1 MSDYFDPIFLS
12 SRFEEL
18 VLTEDLSERI
28 ELAIKF
34 RDAWWK
40 MLMNQE
46 TFKSSEVPN
55 LHYCNFTEE
64 EERSFQRGFTSGLGE
79 WING

>member
-28 ELAIKF
+28 ELAIKI

-40 MLMNQE
+40 MVMSQE
-46 TFKSSEVPN
+46 TFKSHEIPN

-64 EERSFQRGFTSGLGE
+64 EERSFHRGFSSGYEE